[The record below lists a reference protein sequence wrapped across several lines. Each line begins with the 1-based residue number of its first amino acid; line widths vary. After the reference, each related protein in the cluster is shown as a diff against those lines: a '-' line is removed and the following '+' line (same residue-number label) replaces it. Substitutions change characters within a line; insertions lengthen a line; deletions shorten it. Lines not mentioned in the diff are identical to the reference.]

1 MLLAGGRGGY
11 GQSKACSPTTTSAR
25 SRSCMKNSWL
35 SITRREVHTSTD
47 QRVEIELLNKTE
59 ILWDREERNWHFLHS
74 CIVALFWTDKR
85 SIRLAMKFYFY
96 GDLRT
101 ILFCP
106 GANRYSIPVSTE
118 QNYLLYLYSFLHS
131 PFPFSLR
138 YGFMVIFW
146 MHNMWNQVAITFF
159 KFLILEMK
167 GF

>member
-131 PFPFSLR
+131 PSL
-138 YGFMVIFW
+138 FHFAMVIRWYFGC
-146 MHNMWNQVAITFF
+146 I
-159 KFLILEMK
+159 
-167 GF
+167 